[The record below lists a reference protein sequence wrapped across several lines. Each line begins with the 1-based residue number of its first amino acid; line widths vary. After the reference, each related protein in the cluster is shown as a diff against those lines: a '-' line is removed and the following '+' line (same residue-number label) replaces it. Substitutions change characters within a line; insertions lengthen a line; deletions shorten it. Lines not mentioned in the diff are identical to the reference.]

1 MEEKTKQDQKVRSQR
16 GASMVEY
23 ALVVALVAVIAI
35 AGFQALGTALNNQ
48 LNNVAGRV
56 ANPNQ

>member
-1 MEEKTKQDQKVRSQR
+1 MEEKTKQDQKARSQR

-35 AGFQALGTALNNQ
+35 AGFQALGTALNTQ
-48 LNNVAGRV
+48 LNAVAGRV
-56 ANPNQ
+56 QNPNQ